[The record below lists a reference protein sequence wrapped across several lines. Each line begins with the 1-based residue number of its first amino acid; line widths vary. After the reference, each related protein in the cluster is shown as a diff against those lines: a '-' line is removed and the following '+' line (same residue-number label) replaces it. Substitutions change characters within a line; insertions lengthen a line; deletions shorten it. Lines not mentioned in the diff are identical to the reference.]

1 MAPRDWTW
9 MFLLTVED
17 IGAELTLHVT
27 DGYSEFLAEKL
38 LNLFPPKEAF
48 AFFEANE
55 TARPVVLR
63 TNTLRTHRRDL
74 AQALINRESALSF
87 FIFLSLRIHITM
99 QSIQKL
105 VANVHRY
112 RWCSARASGQMVQG
126 WVTGIRVTV
135 SRHSW
140 RHLLNALLI
149 P

>member
-87 FIFLSLRIHITM
+87 FIFLSLRLCM
-99 QSIQKL
+99 
-105 VANVHRY
+105 AHRAQNP
-112 RWCSARASGQMVQG
+112 RILRTHNHTFSEGRSP
-126 WVTGIRVTV
+126 T
-135 SRHSW
+135 
-140 RHLLNALLI
+140 
-149 P
+149 